1 MFRWLQTTTTIA
13 DEGDIVEQGRE
24 LIEQGQET
32 VTQIVEAAK
41 ADPALLAVLIGVGVI
56 TAGIFFWGI
65 TKQVFKA
72 ALIGGVLSVA
82 VWFWYFN
89 IR

>member
-1 MFRWLQTTTTIA
+1 MFRFLQTTTTL
-13 DEGDIVEQGRE
+13 GDLVEQGRD
-24 LIEQGQET
+24 LLEQGQET

-56 TAGIFFWGI
+56 TAGIFFWGLV
-65 TKQVFKA
+65 KQVFKA
-72 ALIGGVLSVA
+72 AFVAGLLSAA